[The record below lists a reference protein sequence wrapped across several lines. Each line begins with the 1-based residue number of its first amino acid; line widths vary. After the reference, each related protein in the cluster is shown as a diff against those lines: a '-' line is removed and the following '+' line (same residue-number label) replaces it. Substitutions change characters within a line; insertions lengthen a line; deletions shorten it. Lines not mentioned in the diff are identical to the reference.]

1 MYDAVHNRVFEYLE
15 KRSKISLLFSGYILV
30 AILAY
35 VDYVTGDFSI
45 ILFYLIPIFLVGWF
59 VNKRSVFFICLY
71 AALASLCNQF
81 LTHPAT
87 TTFHHSWDFIIESS
101 YMILLG
107 LMFSTLREK
116 HDQEKQL
123 ARIDPLTRVLN
134 RRYLYEMAEQEINR
148 SRRYDRFFSIAYLD
162 LDNFKAINDTKG
174 HHVGDDLLCVVAGTI
189 VENMRCADMVA
200 RIGGD
205 EFVVLMPET
214 GASDARSALVKLQER
229 LMERMGARNWPVSFS
244 VGLVTYYCPPT
255 SVDEMLK
262 KADGLM
268 YEVKSQEKNSFRHE
282 VVETSML
289 REHPSPPRPVRM
301 HSGKSLLSGGFTIT
315 ILTDLKN
322 KIDTAKKDRT
332 IQ

>member
-1 MYDAVHNRVFEYLE
+1 
-15 KRSKISLLFSGYILV
+15 
-30 AILAY
+30 
-35 VDYVTGDFSI
+35 
-45 ILFYLIPIFLVGWF
+45 
-59 VNKRSVFFICLY
+59 
-71 AALASLCNQF
+71 
-81 LTHPAT
+81 
-87 TTFHHSWDFIIESS
+87 
-101 YMILLG
+101 
-107 LMFSTLREK
+107 
-116 HDQEKQL
+116 
-123 ARIDPLTRVLN
+123 
-134 RRYLYEMAEQEINR
+134 MAEQEINR
-148 SRRYDRFFSIAYLD
+148 SRRYGRFFSIAYLD

-205 EFVVLMPET
+205 EFVVLLPET
-214 GASDARSALVKLQER
+214 GASDARSAVVKLQER

-282 VVETSML
+282 VVETSMP

-322 KIDTAKKDRT
+322 KIDTARKDRT